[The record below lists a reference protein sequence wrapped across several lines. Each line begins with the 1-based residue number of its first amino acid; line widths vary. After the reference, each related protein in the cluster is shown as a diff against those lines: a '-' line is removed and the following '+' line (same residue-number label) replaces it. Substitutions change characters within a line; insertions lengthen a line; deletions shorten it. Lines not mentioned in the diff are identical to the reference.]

1 MSDDA
6 PTFSVQ
12 VDVTNPGQ
20 FFACCG
26 VLEVAHRLMCSGATS
41 DPIRPVEGWF
51 DGDQF
56 HVTCPSGEDG
66 SALSEFV
73 RVGTECAADLVELD
87 GCDRKIAPVHLPAP
101 LDLRLDWW
109 LGAKNSAT
117 RFKTWAANA
126 TSLQMYAKWS
136 APLKELLTDVGKDPS
151 RILTVSA
158 LIQGSYGFDS
168 SLGWNALDVGFSLNR
183 HDGLKRLPLRPAV
196 ELFGAIGLQ
205 RFRPP
210 YDQEGDFVEY
220 RTWRI
225 PLSAIVAAPIVSG
238 AVTCPFSTRFRS
250 RFVKRGSFKGLDVA
264 ARIGEHS

>member
-1 MSDDA
+1 MSDSA

-26 VLEVAHRLMCSGATS
+26 LLEAAHRFGRSGATS

-51 DGDQF
+51 EGDQF
-56 HVTCPSGEDG
+56 HVTCAPWKDKN
-66 SALSEFV
+66 ALSELI
-73 RVGTECAADLVELD
+73 RVGAECAADLVELD

-101 LDLRLDWW
+101 LELRLDWW
-109 LGAKNSAT
+109 LGAKNSPT

-136 APLKELLTDVGKDPS
+136 TPLSELSSEVSKDPS
-151 RILTVSA
+151 RLFIVSTQ
-158 LIQGSYGFDS
+158 IQGSYGFDS
-168 SLGWNALDVGFSLNR
+168 SLGWNALDIGFSLNR

-205 RFRPP
+205 RFRPT

-220 RTWRI
+220 RTWRT
-225 PLSAIVAAPIVSG
+225 PLSAVVAAPIVG
-238 AVTCPFSTRFRS
+238 GTVTSPSSRRFRS

-264 ARIGEHS
+264 VRIGEHP